1 MKKSGLFYLYIMHTC
16 MNICLFLCASVQVP
30 FKVCLIRIF
39 VFKGLSFDLGDST
52 VWEFMFPNNDKPL
65 LKIPDAEDDLND
77 MDDDEV

>member
-1 MKKSGLFYLYIMHTC
+1 MSAY
-16 MNICLFLCASVQVP
+16 FLCASVEVP

-39 VFKGLSFDLGDST
+39 VFQGLSFDLGDST

-77 MDDDEV
+77 MDDDEVEYCHLDDGY